1 MDYMEE
7 MQTFLFIDN
16 KSITD
21 DRIYTLCGFK
31 KRYLDNATVREYK
44 NEYLI
49 GDKAKKLSPQIKVE
63 TFADFVSVFY
73 DGYVDDAG
81 VFKWE
86 NKTWDMTDIDRDM
99 NTIVKSPLFYDK
111 IIINGSF
118 KPADRYSEDE
128 ISKMFSDSSLHFASA
143 AMEKF

>member
-44 NEYLI
+44 NEYLT

-73 DGYVDDAG
+73 DCYVDDAG

-86 NKTWDMTDIDRDM
+86 NKTWDMTDIDRDT
-99 NTIVKSPLFYDK
+99 NTIVKNPLFYDK

-118 KPADRYSEDE
+118 KSADKYSEDE
-128 ISKMFSDSSLHFASA
+128 ISKLFSDSDMHFASA